1 MERARYIPDY
11 RAAEAQQVKDWTKV
25 GQSGNLVGLR
35 GASKSKFVRL
45 ILCQD
50 IQRHYLEQTCTALL
64 FVPADLP
71 RSRPAR
77 RGAVRGHA
85 LQIARAVMHNLGA
98 M

>member
-1 MERARYIPDY
+1 MERNRYTLDN
-11 RAAEAQQVKDWTKV
+11 RAAEAQQLMDWIQV

-35 GASKSKFVRL
+35 GADKPNFARL
-45 ILCQD
+45 ILQD
-50 IQRHYLEQTCTALL
+50 THHHYLEQTRIAFP

-85 LQIARAVMHNLGA
+85 LQIARAVTHNLGA